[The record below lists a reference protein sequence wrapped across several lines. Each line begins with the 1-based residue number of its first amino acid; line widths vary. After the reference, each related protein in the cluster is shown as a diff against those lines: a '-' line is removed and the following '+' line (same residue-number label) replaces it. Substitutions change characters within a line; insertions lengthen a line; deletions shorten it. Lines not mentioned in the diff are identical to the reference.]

1 MACRVVVRPISS
13 VAVFVPVRVAT
24 VTTATAAAV
33 STAAAAVTASV
44 GRHDV
49 RVCCRDWRQGGTD
62 RVRERVSKSG
72 DYEKILVA
80 VERL

>member
-13 VAVFVPVRVAT
+13 IAVFVPVRVAT

-33 STAAAAVTASV
+33 STAATAVTASV
-44 GRHDV
+44 RHDV
-49 RVCCRDWRQGGTD
+49 SVCCRDWRQGGTD